1 MIGRSDLQAEQLHD
15 LQSGLFGSQTVE
27 GVIFSDQFSICIGDY
42 TLLIQGFLKNKE
54 EQKFSDNC

>member
-1 MIGRSDLQAEQLHD
+1 MIGRSDLQAEQLHG

-27 GVIFSDQFSICIGDY
+27 GVIFSDQLSICIGDY

-54 EQKFSDNC
+54 KQKFSDNC

>member
-15 LQSGLFGSQTVE
+15 LQSGLFRSQTVE
-27 GVIFSDQFSICIGDY
+27 VVIFSDQLSICIGDY
-42 TLLIQGFLKNKE
+42 TLLIQEFLKNKE

>member
-15 LQSGLFGSQTVE
+15 LQSGLFRSQTVE
-27 GVIFSDQFSICIGDY
+27 VVIFSDQLSICIGDY
-42 TLLIQGFLKNKE
+42 TLLIQEFLKKKE